1 MSPRDYHEAEGDKSQ
16 TALCGAMRLT
26 NTVALVVGG
35 SGGMGAATCR
45 ALAAEGAAVA
55 VHYGRSE
62 AKALAVVADIEKAG
76 GRAVALQA
84 DIAKKGEAARLVADA
99 ARALGGLHALVV
111 FAGHPF
117 RHEEWFA
124 PYEDLSED
132 AFRRALDV
140 DLLGAIFVT
149 QAAVPIFR
157 KARAGKVVLIG
168 STPPITGDVVGISY
182 LVAKAGVLALTRALA
197 QYLGPDNVH
206 VNAIAPGTVMTAPM
220 RTLPSGEKEKL
231 VAEAALRRVGSPEE
245 IAAKA
250 VFLCSPE
257 SDYMTGQ
264 TLVVDG
270 GYAMR

>member
-1 MSPRDYHEAEGDKSQ
+1 
-16 TALCGAMRLT
+16 MRLAG
-26 NTVALVVGG
+26 TVALVVGG

-62 AKALAVVADIEKAG
+62 EKAGEVVAEIEGAG

-84 DIAKKGEAARLVADA
+84 DVSRKAEAGRLVSETV
-99 ARALGGLHALVV
+99 RALGGLHALVV

-124 PYEDLSED
+124 PFEDLSEE

-149 QAAVPIFR
+149 QAAVPVF
-157 KARAGKVVLIG
+157 KAARAGRIVLVG

-220 RTLPSGEKEKL
+220 RTLPPEEKEKL
-231 VAEAALRRVGSPEE
+231 VAEAALKRVGSPEE